1 MMENRMMENRADL
14 EAGMRRPIRL
24 VPPDKFRPHLYLPYF
39 FSGSRPVMVTM
50 HNAYTDGPI
59 NQSMF

>member
-1 MMENRMMENRADL
+1 MLCPDEM
-14 EAGMRRPIRL
+14 GIVI
-24 VPPDKFRPHLYLPYF
+24 VPPDKFRPHLSLPYF